1 VTIPPGRARP
11 LLVCVGDLM
20 VDVAVAAPALRRGGD
35 VLGSVR
41 LGPGGSAANV
51 AVWAREAG
59 AGALVVAGYGDDLA
73 GRLLAAALADRGVGL
88 YPPAPAPAA
97 SGAMLVVTESGERT
111 FVADPGANLH
121 LAAGDVTAALAG
133 AAAVFV
139 SGYPLLRAETR
150 AAALAAAAGAG
161 RAAVPAAVDA
171 ASWPL
176 VAAAAGEPVLQAAK
190 LAGTLLANLDEAA
203 ALTGRRD
210 PAAAAAQLAARVGT
224 AVVKCGA
231 DGVVVCAPT
240 GRPRTVT
247 AEVTQ
252 VADVTGAGDAFAAG
266 YLVALAD
273 GAEPAEAARAGNRL
287 AGRAVATMGAWPGP
301 RTP

>member
-1 VTIPPGRARP
+1 M

-35 VLGSVR
+35 VPGSVR

-59 AGALVVAGYGDDLA
+59 AGARVAASRGDDLA
-73 GRLLAAALADRGVGL
+73 GRLLAAALADRGVEL
-88 YPPAPAPAA
+88 HPAAPAGAA
-97 SGAMLVVTESGERT
+97 TGAMLVVTEPTERT
-111 FVADPGANLH
+111 FVADPGANLQ
-121 LAAGDVTAALAG
+121 LTAGDVAGALAG

-139 SGYPLLRAETR
+139 SGYPLLRPQTR
-150 AAALAAAAGAG
+150 AAALAAAAAG
-161 RAAVPAAVDA
+161 GDGVPAAVDA

-176 VAAAAGEPVLQAAK
+176 VAGAAGEPVLAAAE

-210 PAAAAAQLAARVGT
+210 PAAAAALLAARVGT

-231 DGVVVCAPT
+231 EGVVVCAAAS
-240 GRPRTVT
+240 GRPLTVT
-247 AEVTQ
+247 AEAAE

-266 YLVALAD
+266 YLVALAG
-273 GAEPAEAARAGNRL
+273 GAEPVEAAGAGNLL
-287 AGRAVATMGAWPGP
+287 AARAVATVGAWPALLA
-301 RTP
+301 